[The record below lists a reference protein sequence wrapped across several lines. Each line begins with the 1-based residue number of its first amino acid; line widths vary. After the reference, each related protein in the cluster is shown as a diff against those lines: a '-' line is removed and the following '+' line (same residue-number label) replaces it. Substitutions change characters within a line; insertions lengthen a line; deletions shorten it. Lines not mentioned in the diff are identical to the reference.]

1 MVTLV
6 SINTHPQTSAPQGS
20 QLAGGLLNKGQIA
33 DRLGVSART
42 VDTWMKS
49 KRVPYLKIGRTVRFR
64 WESVLDAIEKYRI
77 A

>member
-1 MVTLV
+1 
-6 SINTHPQTSAPQGS
+6 
-20 QLAGGLLNKGQIA
+20 
-33 DRLGVSART
+33 
-42 VDTWMKS
+42 MKS